1 MLQPKPQ
8 SSQLSGSRART
19 AARRVVKP
27 FFGLL
32 DSVIMDD
39 PAEFAFD
46 GAVKRSDALSIWT
59 WMVRDLAA
67 DLIDPDAS
75 DTDPASAAAL
85 EAAIPDLLG
94 RARTAVSNVARDHEA
109 ERRLKTQM
117 GGEEAWTRLPI
128 VLNALKCRP
137 LLEKAQAFGR
147 AINGIH
153 DEGALLT
160 SLQSMPM
167 QDASVAALLMTATLG
182 QVVNPSRLIVAAT
195 KIAGDTAE
203 IGLMRAGYG
212 PLVDAILVHAQNTIP
227 VLLQVGAFA
236 DIDLICRAV
245 DRFHRLIRSISGYVE
260 VGRQGRWS
268 TIIAKL
274 TKTVSDRLEPK
285 LREVAADVNLSLRRP
300 RDGVSRLDSDRLLAA
315 LNGVYLMATIRDC
328 RDSLALN
335 EVFDET
341 WNYTGQALEMH
352 LTRNLEQLRET
363 PTDQNVVARLD
374 AGIKMAELRFSVEY
388 AEVLRRACDAV
399 TRRTTSSH

>member
-46 GAVKRSDALSIWT
+46 GAVKRSDALSIWA
-59 WMVRDLAA
+59 WMARDLAA

-85 EAAIPDLLG
+85 EAVIPDLLG
-94 RARTAVSNVARDHEA
+94 RARTAMSNVAGDHEA

-117 GGEEAWTRLPI
+117 GGEETWTRLPI

-153 DEGALLT
+153 DEGALVT

-167 QDASVAALLMTATLG
+167 QDASIAALLMTATLG

-245 DRFHRLIRSISGYVE
+245 DRFHRLIRSISGYME

-268 TIIAKL
+268 TIIARL

-285 LREVAADVNLSLRRP
+285 LREVAADVNLSLRR
-300 RDGVSRLDSDRLLAA
+300 RDGVSRLDGDRLLAA

-399 TRRTTSSH
+399 SRRTTTSH